1 MASARSSEQDIL
13 GIHHITVLA
22 SDPQR
27 NLDFYVK
34 VLGLRLVK
42 KTVNF
47 DAPDVYHLYYGDE
60 IGRPGTIL
68 TFFPFPDAARGKP
81 GAGEV
86 AAVAFSVPKRA
97 LEFWVERLS
106 RHGIHFEGPSRR
118 LEEEFIAF
126 RDPDGLQIEF
136 FFVDGDGRTTAW
148 VESPVP
154 PEFAAWRF
162 HGVTLQLQ
170 KIDQTA
176 ALLTETMGFQLS
188 GQRDD
193 RVRYYIGKNSDRAAI
208 DILVNAHLPFARTSA
223 GSVHHIAWRTPD
235 DLSQLTWQQKI
246 AEAGLSV
253 TEIIDRQYFR
263 SIYYRGP
270 GGILFEIA
278 TDPPGFTRDERT
290 ESLGMGLMLPPW
302 LEPSRG
308 RIERILPP
316 ISLPSPMVSLK

>member
-106 RHGIHFEGPSRR
+106 RHGIQFEGPSRR
-118 LEEEFIAF
+118 FEEEFIAF

-136 FFVDGDGRTTAW
+136 FFVDGDGRATAW
-148 VESPVP
+148 EEGPVP

-188 GQRDD
+188 EQRDD
-193 RVRYYIGKNSDRAAI
+193 RVRYTVGTNSDRTAI

-235 DLSQLTWQQKI
+235 DLSQLAWQQKI

-263 SIYYRGP
+263 SIYYREP

-290 ESLGMGLMLPPW
+290 ESLGTGLMLPLW
-302 LEPSRG
+302 LEPSRV

-316 ISLPSPMVSLK
+316 ISLASPMVALK